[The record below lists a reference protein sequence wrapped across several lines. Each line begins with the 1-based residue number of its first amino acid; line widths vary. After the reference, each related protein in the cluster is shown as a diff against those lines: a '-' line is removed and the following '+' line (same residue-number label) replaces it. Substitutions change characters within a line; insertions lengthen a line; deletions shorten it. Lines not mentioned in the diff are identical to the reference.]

1 MSEIM
6 TLRELDKK
14 IEGVRDQYK
23 GAKHEADSMYEALS
37 DGYGFD
43 GTSNDDAWRIQGEWS
58 KRATSLCA
66 ELRSL
71 EEQREAL
78 SKENMSIGHRRIYS
92 SIASQI
98 GYKLEFEKNIQE
110 TTAIINGES
119 ANKMIKSDGTITFRK
134 DTLLNSIE
142 LHGEDG
148 ILARV
153 NSNLAIA
160 SRTGKEENTLMFII
174 RDKSHDEAI
183 SITFP
188 SMAKEGS
195 KITVS
200 FLRKPISNTK
210 LEDSKTML
218 IQIKDGRSIV
228 VHNNVNG
235 QSEIGYSIDEYMDC
249 ILEFLRKMAM
259 GKSNNNNL
267 MIGIELVS
275 PALRLQTADYL
286 IEGVKCKIEEIDD
299 SYCTR
304 RQNIKASGSASPSQ
318 IEEAQNNLKQT
329 YDNSIGPLRSQLDQ
343 LYNEM
348 NKTKN
353 AQGGYG
359 GK

>member
-14 IEGVRDQYK
+14 IEEVRDQYK
-23 GAKHEADSMYEALS
+23 GAKHEADSMDEALS
-37 DGYGFD
+37 DGYSFE
-43 GTSNDDAWRIQGEWS
+43 GTSNDDAWKIQDKWS
-58 KRATSLCA
+58 KRAISLYT

-71 EEQREAL
+71 GEQREAL

-92 SIASQI
+92 SIASQL

-110 TTAIINGES
+110 TTATINGEP

-153 NSNLAIA
+153 NNNLAIV

-174 RDKSHDEAI
+174 RDKSYEEAI

-200 FLRKPISNTK
+200 FLRDPISNT
-210 LEDSKTML
+210 EDSKTML

-235 QSEIGYSIDEYMDC
+235 QSEIGYSINEYMDC
-249 ILEFLRKMAM
+249 ILDFLRKMAM
-259 GKSNNNNL
+259 GKRNSNNL

-286 IEGVKCKIEEIDD
+286 IEGVKCKIEEIDN

-304 RQNIKASGSASPSQ
+304 RQNIKASGSLNASPSQ